1 MICFEKSDILHVL
14 TYLSTCSDFVFHIL
28 TIRLI
33 HQLSVGGAE
42 DEIEKEKKNCVVSGM
57 DGSNRPTHPT
67 SRSPRDQ
74 KHSST
79 ICF

>member
-42 DEIEKEKKNCVVSGM
+42 DETEKRKKKKNCGVW
-57 DGSNRPTHPT
+57 DGWKQQTHTSN
-67 SRSPRDQ
+67 
-74 KHSST
+74 K
-79 ICF
+79 